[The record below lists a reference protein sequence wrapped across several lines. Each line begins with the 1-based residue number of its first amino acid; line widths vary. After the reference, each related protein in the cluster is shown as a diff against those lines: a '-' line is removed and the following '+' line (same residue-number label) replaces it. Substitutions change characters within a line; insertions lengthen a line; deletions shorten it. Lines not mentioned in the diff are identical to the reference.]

1 MPIKL
6 GDLTLFDVQE
16 LAKKFNINR
25 VTVRNYM
32 RTGRLKGRKVGKK
45 WYITEEALQD
55 YFKLPGKEKLEKAVE
70 SKA

>member
-6 GDLTLFDVQE
+6 GELTLFDVQE
-16 LAKKFNINR
+16 LSKKFNLNP

-32 RTGRLKGRKVGKK
+32 RTGRLRGRKVGKK

-55 YFKLPGKEKLEKAVE
+55 YFKLPGKEKTEKIVE